1 MYDNKISVIVPVYN
15 IGQYLESS
23 IKSLINQTYRNI
35 EIILVDDGSVDNSPA
50 ICDLYAEKDNR
61 IKVIHQKNKGV
72 SAARNAGMRVATGD
86 YIGFCDGDDVPE
98 VDMFEFLMNIAVKDN
113 AEI

>member
-61 IKVIHQKNKGV
+61 IKVIHQKQRCLCGKKRRDESSN
-72 SAARNAGMRVATGD
+72 RRL
-86 YIGFCDGDDVPE
+86 YR
-98 VDMFEFLMNIAVKDN
+98 LL
-113 AEI
+113 

>member
-15 IGQYLESS
+15 IGQYLENS

-72 SAARNAGMRVATGD
+72 SAARNAGMRVALFVTSQRVNPKSGTTMKV
-86 YIGFCDGDDVPE
+86 FFATSLKEMLV
-98 VDMFEFLMNIAVKDN
+98 
-113 AEI
+113 

>member
-61 IKVIHQKNKGV
+61 IKVIHQKKQRCLCGKKCRDESSNG
-72 SAARNAGMRVATGD
+72 RLYR
-86 YIGFCDGDDVPE
+86 
-98 VDMFEFLMNIAVKDN
+98 LL
-113 AEI
+113 

>member
-15 IGQYLESS
+15 IGQYLENS

-72 SAARNAGMRVATGD
+72 SAARNAGMRVASLKSTHKE
-86 YIGFCDGDDVPE
+86 CLSVVDGLNLA
-98 VDMFEFLMNIAVKDN
+98 LMKIMA
-113 AEI
+113 

>member
-50 ICDLYAEKDNR
+50 TVSYTHLTLPTNR
-61 IKVIHQKNKGV
+61 
-72 SAARNAGMRVATGD
+72 
-86 YIGFCDGDDVPE
+86 E
-98 VDMFEFLMNIAVKDN
+98 V
-113 AEI
+113 

>member
-50 ICDLYAEKDNR
+50 ICDLYAEKITGLR
-61 IKVIHQKNKGV
+61 SFIKKQRCLCGKKCRDESSNG
-72 SAARNAGMRVATGD
+72 RLYR
-86 YIGFCDGDDVPE
+86 
-98 VDMFEFLMNIAVKDN
+98 LL
-113 AEI
+113 

>member
-35 EIILVDDGSVDNSPA
+35 EIILVDDGSVD
-50 ICDLYAEKDNR
+50 Y
-61 IKVIHQKNKGV
+61 
-72 SAARNAGMRVATGD
+72 
-86 YIGFCDGDDVPE
+86 FCALV
-98 VDMFEFLMNIAVKDN
+98 NIAGACKIVYNLIQKH
-113 AEI
+113 